1 MPSKKLRLTVRL
13 TPEEHAKISEYA
25 KRAGLSLSTFAK
37 RVCLGTPVPSLEHR
51 QAVRDI
57 IKASADLGRLGG
69 LLKLAL
75 SEKPEGGDKFTLQR
89 LLREI
94 EAGQLQ
100 LKNAARNVR

>member
-13 TPEEHAKISEYA
+13 NPEEHSQISEYA
-25 KRAGLSLSTFAK
+25 KRAGVSLSTFAK
-37 RVCLGTPVPSLEHR
+37 RVCMGTPVPTLEHR

-69 LLKLAL
+69 LLKLTLA
-75 SEKPEGGDKFTLQR
+75 EGGDKFTLQR

-94 EAGQLQ
+94 ETGQIQ
-100 LKNAARNVR
+100 LKNAAKTMLSG

>member
-13 TPEEHAKISEYA
+13 TLEEHAQISEYA
-25 KRAGLSLSTFAK
+25 KRAGISLSTFAK
-37 RVCLGTPVPSLEHR
+37 RVCLGSPVPSLEHR
-51 QAVRDI
+51 QAVLDI

-100 LKNAARNVR
+100 LKNAAKRVQ